1 MAINNV
7 VNILQDGAMGNRAIW
22 QARRAARLT
31 LTQLSTA
38 TGISHSQLSRFE
50 SGKREPRMTDL
61 AKIAETLSV
70 PVETLFP
77 GQQPAADPS
86 FVIIPPA
93 NRHDMG
99 AVAHAVH
106 EAFIALGANEA
117 AATELVG
124 MIQQVI
130 LARLPSFP
138 DLTAEE
144 TTRWIVRERAIR
156 ILAKHKGLTQDD
168 DQPGE

>member
-22 QARRAARLT
+22 QARRAAGLT
-31 LTQLSTA
+31 LSQLSTV

-50 SGKREPRMTDL
+50 NGKREPRMTDL
-61 AKIAETLSV
+61 AKIADKLGVS
-70 PVETLFP
+70 VETLFP
-77 GQQPAADPS
+77 GQSPTVAPA
-86 FVIIPPA
+86 FVVVPPA

-117 AATELVG
+117 AATDLVG

-144 TTRWIVRERAIR
+144 TTRWIVRERAAR
-156 ILAKHKGLTQDD
+156 ILAKHRDLTQDD
-168 DQPGE
+168 RPGE